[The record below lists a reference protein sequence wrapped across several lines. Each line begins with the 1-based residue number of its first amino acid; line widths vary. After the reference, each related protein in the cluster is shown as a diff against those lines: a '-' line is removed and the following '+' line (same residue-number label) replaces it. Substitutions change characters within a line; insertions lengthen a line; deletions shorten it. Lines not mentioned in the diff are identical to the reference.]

1 MIDTKSN
8 TGVKNVSLQVYPSPK
23 ILVNDLDKHQPLA
36 DAFSKPY
43 NLQAGLWLSNLYQN
57 EKGN

>member
-1 MIDTKSN
+1 MIDAKSN
-8 TGVKNVSLQVYPSPK
+8 TVVKNISLQVYPSPR

-43 NLQAGLWLSNLYQN
+43 NLHAGLWL
-57 EKGN
+57 